1 MLHTSRTRCART
13 ATPHAPSIELR
24 TATHR
29 RCWPAGGSP
38 DDAPD
43 DANRHV
49 FLLASIVS
57 FVDVIV
63 IAIGIQM
70 LTSQRYGIAGLLYSG
85 TVDCLKKTIA
95 EDGISSLYKGFVPSW
110 LRMAPWSL
118 VFFLSFEQLRAV
130 AGMEAF

>member
-1 MLHTSRTRCART
+1 M
-13 ATPHAPSIELR
+13 
-24 TATHR
+24 
-29 RCWPAGGSP
+29 
-38 DDAPD
+38 
-43 DANRHV
+43 
-49 FLLASIVS
+49 
-57 FVDVIV
+57 IV